1 MRRSCVFTLI
11 FLLSALCFA
20 QQNANIR
27 VIGRIPDAADSKLY
41 QLQVGAFR
49 LIQNA
54 SKAFEKLR
62 AASLDPHYEQY
73 QDIIR
78 VMIIGIS
85 AKDVPA
91 YIERIRKAGFSE
103 VYIKIDP
110 AGVTTV
116 RPPVSA
122 SPPPAALAVVPA
134 EDPYPLPESR
144 EVTLSKDGKTG
155 DFSIENFPEY
165 KTEPEFRLAYK
176 FTNKGE
182 NKGASGGNG
191 GIDIIG
197 MGPDSE
203 WLWTT
208 YYQGGW
214 LYDLNGIN
222 CEMVDGYQKDPRNGV
237 ELTVKPEFVY
247 NEGTYYLQLL
257 HILRNPGNAPVSG
270 QKFGASADVMMHKN
284 DDASILH
291 TSYGAYMTDSESN
304 PTYELM
310 FFCESG
316 DDGIDP
322 VDTLWLGKW
331 GEGSHLDYIYS
342 DDRLGVWNAD
352 SAIAFSYQNIDLA
365 PGQKK
370 EFIVKFTLV
379 RKED

>member
-1 MRRSCVFTLI
+1 M

-27 VIGRIPDAADSKLY
+27 VIGRIPDAADSRLY

-49 LIQNA
+49 FIQNA

-62 AASLDPHYEQY
+62 AASLYPHYEQY

-78 VMIIGIS
+78 VMIKGIS

-91 YIERIRKAGFSE
+91 YIEKIRKAGFSE
-103 VYIKIDP
+103 VYIKPDT
-110 AGVTTV
+110 AGVTAV

-122 SPPPAALAVVPA
+122 PPPAALAVVPA
-134 EDPYPLPESR
+134 EKPYPVPESR
-144 EVTLSKDGKTG
+144 EVTLSKAGKTG
-155 DFSIENFPEY
+155 GFSIENFPEY

-197 MGPDSE
+197 MGSDSE

-237 ELTVKPEFVY
+237 ELTVRPEFVY
-247 NEGTYYLQLL
+247 NEGIYYLQLM
-257 HILRNPGNAPVSG
+257 HILSNPGNALVSG

-291 TSYGAYMTDSESN
+291 TSYGAYMADADIN
-304 PTYELM
+304 PAYELM

-331 GEGSHLDYIYS
+331 DDGSHLENIYS
-342 DDRLGVWNAD
+342 DDRFGIWNTD
-352 SAIAFSYQNIDLA
+352 SAIAFSYQNIDLE

-370 EFIVKFTLV
+370 EFVVKFALV